1 MSIELILHSKL
12 VMKILNKIKMH
23 KLLCSQENSDSD
35 DKNLSTLGNLQ
46 QRNESH
52 FDIDEFTEDYDKSK

>member
-1 MSIELILHSKL
+1 MIQCEQIL

-35 DKNLSTLGNLQ
+35 DKNLSTLGILQ

-52 FDIDEFTEDYDKSK
+52 FDIDEFAEDYDKSK